1 MLQKRG
7 YIRSSEISQY
17 NFCSLAWYWNKV
29 GIELE
34 TKEKNQ
40 GIEKHIELGKSIDLY
55 KNFKKASNLFLIIS
69 IVSFIFLMIWIL
81 FLLL

>member
-17 NFCSLAWYWNKV
+17 NFCSLAWYWSKV
-29 GIELE
+29 GIKIES
-34 TKEKNQ
+34 EKGNK

-55 KNFKKASNLFLIIS
+55 KKTHKMSIVFLII
-69 IVSFIFLMIWIL
+69 FIISLILMIWLIFYL
-81 FLLL
+81 Y